1 MQKRGSGKPAEVRV
15 DVLGQP
21 PSEIREY
28 PPAARLKGRQREL
41 NALIT
46 LIQRDPLRRIALV
59 GAGGSGKSL
68 LANVLGH
75 RLRSHYE
82 GGTHWFR
89 SGPWDTQTLAQM
101 MAIRFRIAPT
111 RRRLL
116 QALRTFL
123 TDRGPTFIVLDNH
136 ENDGAACRLFN
147 ELADMPVTFV
157 LTARGCLL
165 AGVYVYPVTAPQ
177 ATTGRSV
184 FPRVHL
190 LSHLLRHNP
199 LALDI
204 ADAIVR
210 SGGTDVLSLRNW
222 LVAHGVQR
230 VRVIDHED
238 DLPEVA
244 LLVAWHW
251 PQLSLADRRTL
262 AVLAHSEGDHLD
274 ADSVAALSGLT
285 KSSGRKSL
293 ERLVGSRMVQTPL
306 PDRYALHAVVRY
318 AVSKRTKGSRHQMAK
333 YYLDLLER
341 HPHRLDLEQ
350 THLYAAMDF
359 AHDESRLD
367 WMLRIDRLLER
378 LADSSQKTVRDD

>member
-1 MQKRGSGKPAEVRV
+1 
-15 DVLGQP
+15 
-21 PSEIREY
+21 
-28 PPAARLKGRQREL
+28 
-41 NALIT
+41 

-68 LANVLGH
+68 LANALGH
-75 RLRSHYE
+75 RLRAQYE

-89 SGPWDTQTLAQM
+89 SGPWDTLTLAQM
-101 MAIRFRIAPT
+101 MAVRFRIAPA
-111 RRRLL
+111 RKKLL
-116 QALRTFL
+116 PSLRTFL
-123 TDRGPTFIVLDNH
+123 ADLGPTYIVLDNH
-136 ENDGAACRLFN
+136 ENDGAVCRLFN
-147 ELADMPVTFV
+147 VLEDVPVTFV
-157 LTARGCLL
+157 LTARRCLL

-177 ATTGRSV
+177 ATTGHAV

-190 LSHLLRHNP
+190 LTHLLRHNP

-204 ADAIVR
+204 ADAIVE
-210 SGGTDVLSLRNW
+210 SGATDAHSLRNW
-222 LVAHGVQR
+222 LVAEGVQR

-251 PQLSLADRRTL
+251 PRLSRAERRTL

-274 ADSVAALSGLT
+274 ADSLAALSGLT
-285 KSSGRKSL
+285 KPSGRRAL
-293 ERLVGSRMVQTPL
+293 ERLLGWHLVQTPL

-318 AVSKRTKGSRHQMAK
+318 AVSKRTKGSRHRMAK

-378 LADSSQKTVRDD
+378 LQTGVA

>member
-1 MQKRGSGKPAEVRV
+1 METRG
-15 DVLGQP
+15 
-21 PSEIREY
+21 Y

-41 NALIT
+41 NALAT
-46 LIQRDPLRRIALV
+46 LIRRDPLRRIALV

-75 RLRSHYE
+75 RLRAHYE

-89 SGPWDTQTLAQM
+89 SGPWDTVTLAQM
-101 MAIRFRIAPT
+101 MAVRFRIAPA
-111 RRRLL
+111 RKKLF
-116 QALRTFL
+116 QSLRAFL
-123 TDRGPTFIVLDNH
+123 TDLGPTFIVLDNH
-136 ENDGAACRLFN
+136 ENDGAVCRLFN
-147 ELADMPVTFV
+147 ELEDAPVTFV
-157 LTARGCLL
+157 LTARRCLL

-177 ATTGRSV
+177 ATTGHAV

-190 LSHLLRHNP
+190 LTHLLRHNP

-204 ADAIVR
+204 ADAIVE
-210 SGGTDVLSLRNW
+210 SGATDAHSLRTW
-222 LVAHGVQR
+222 LVAQGVQR

-251 PQLSLADRRTL
+251 PRLSRAERRTL

-274 ADSVAALSGLT
+274 ADSAAALSGLS
-285 KSSGRKSL
+285 KPSGRQAL
-293 ERLVGSRMVQTPL
+293 ERLVGWHLVQTPL

-318 AVSKRTKGSRHQMAK
+318 AVSKRTKGSRQRMAK

-341 HPHRLDLEQ
+341 HPDRLDLEQ

-367 WMLRIDRLLER
+367 WMLRIDRLLVR
-378 LADSSQKTVRDD
+378 LAGSP

>member
-1 MQKRGSGKPAEVRV
+1 
-15 DVLGQP
+15 
-21 PSEIREY
+21 
-28 PPAARLKGRQREL
+28 
-41 NALIT
+41 

-75 RLRSHYE
+75 KLRAHYE

-101 MAIRFRIAPT
+101 MAVRFRIAPA
-111 RRRLL
+111 REKLFQR
-116 QALRTFL
+116 LRTFL
-123 TDRGPTFIVLDNH
+123 ADLGPSFIVLDNH
-136 ENDGAACRLFN
+136 ENDGAVCRLLD
-147 ELADMPVTFV
+147 ELTDVPVTFV
-157 LTARGCLL
+157 LTARRCLL
-165 AGVYVYPVTAPQ
+165 AGVYVFPVTAPQ
-177 ATTGRSV
+177 ATTGRAV
-184 FPRVHL
+184 FPRVHML
-190 LSHLLRHNP
+190 THLLRHNP

-204 ADAIVR
+204 ADAIVV
-210 SGGTDVLSLRNW
+210 SGAMDAHFLRDW
-222 LVAHGVQR
+222 LVAKGVQR

-251 PQLSLADRRTL
+251 PRLCRADRRTL

-285 KSSGRKSL
+285 KPAGREALK
-293 ERLVGSRMVQTPL
+293 RLVGRHLVQTPL
-306 PDRYALHAVVRY
+306 PERYALHAVVRY
-318 AVSKRTKGSRHQMAK
+318 AVSKRTKGSRHRMAK

-378 LADSSQKTVRDD
+378 LADSSQKTVRAVRERRGGRHGVEGERKTVASRSGEGEVESGWFGQRLNRM

>member
-1 MQKRGSGKPAEVRV
+1 VR
-15 DVLGQP
+15 QARP
-21 PSEIREY
+21 PSETRGY
-28 PPAARLKGRQREL
+28 PAAARLKGRQREL
-41 NALIT
+41 NALAT

-68 LANVLGH
+68 LANALGH
-75 RLRSHYE
+75 RLRAQYE

-89 SGPWDTQTLAQM
+89 SGPWDTLTLAQM
-101 MAIRFRIAPT
+101 MAVRFRIAPA
-111 RRRLL
+111 RKKLL
-116 QALRTFL
+116 PSLRTFL
-123 TDRGPTFIVLDNH
+123 ADLGPTYIVLDNH
-136 ENDGAACRLFN
+136 ENDGAVCRLFN
-147 ELADMPVTFV
+147 VLEDVPVTFV
-157 LTARGCLL
+157 LTARRCLL

-177 ATTGRSV
+177 ATTGHAV

-190 LSHLLRHNP
+190 LTHLLRHNP
-199 LALDI
+199 LTLDI
-204 ADAIVR
+204 ADAIVE
-210 SGGTDVLSLRNW
+210 SGATDAHSLRNW
-222 LVAHGVQR
+222 LVAEGVQR

-251 PQLSLADRRTL
+251 PRLSRAERRTL

-274 ADSVAALSGLT
+274 ADSLAALSGLT
-285 KSSGRKSL
+285 KPSGRRAL
-293 ERLVGSRMVQTPL
+293 ERLLGWHLVQTPL

-318 AVSKRTKGSRHQMAK
+318 AVSKRTKGSRHRMAK

-378 LADSSQKTVRDD
+378 LQTGVA

>member
-1 MQKRGSGKPAEVRV
+1 VSAHHDR
-15 DVLGQP
+15 LGQG
-21 PSEIREY
+21 Y
-28 PPAARLKGRQREL
+28 PPRARLKGRQGEL
-41 NALIT
+41 DALVT
-46 LIQRDPLRRIALV
+46 LIQRDPRRRIALV

-68 LANVLGH
+68 LANALGH
-75 RLRSHYE
+75 RLRAQYE

-101 MAIRFRIAPT
+101 MAVRFHIPPARKK
-111 RRRLL
+111 LL
-116 QALRTFL
+116 KSLRKFL
-123 TDRGPTFIVLDNH
+123 ADLGPTFIVLDNH
-136 ENDGAACRLFN
+136 ENDAAVCRLFN
-147 ELADMPVTFV
+147 ELADVPVTFV
-157 LTARGCLL
+157 LTARRCLL
-165 AGVYVYPVTAPQ
+165 AGVYVFPVTAPQ
-177 ATTGRSV
+177 ATTGRAV

-190 LSHLLRHNP
+190 LTHLLRHNP

-204 ADAIVR
+204 ADAIVM
-210 SGGTDVLSLRNW
+210 SGATDAHSLRDW
-222 LVAHGVQR
+222 LVAQGVQR

-251 PQLSLADRRTL
+251 PQLSRAERRML

-285 KSSGRKSL
+285 KPAGRRAL
-293 ERLVGSRMVQTPL
+293 ERLVGWRLVQTPL
-306 PDRYALHAVVRY
+306 PDRYALHAVVRHS
-318 AVSKRTKGSRHQMAK
+318 VSKRTKGSRHRMAK

-341 HPHRLDLEQ
+341 QPHRFDLEQ

-378 LADSSQKTVRDD
+378 LADSSQKTVRDE